1 MVNTSIVAVILAA
14 LSAAPASAFAPA
26 WTGQARRAASAVTMS
41 AESSADGQQ
50 LRVGRREAVSGAVAA
65 AGALALT
72 GPARAEGETFDVT
85 FDIVNEDGTGGAVVI
100 EVHPE

>member
-1 MVNTSIVAVILAA
+1 MVNTSIVALMLAA
-14 LSAAPASAFAPA
+14 FAAAPASAFAPA
-26 WTGQARRAASAVTMS
+26 WAGQARRTASAITMT

-50 LRVGRREAVSGAVAA
+50 LRVDRRSAVSGAVAA
-65 AGALALT
+65 AGALALSS
-72 GPARAEGETFDVT
+72 PARAEAETFDVT